1 LNKHQ
6 LKTTAKVSNNIR
18 RSALII
24 ATVSSFLSPFMGS
37 SINVALPDIE
47 RSFSM
52 DAVSLGWI
60 ATAYILAAAVFL
72 VPFGRLA
79 DIYGR
84 KKIFTIGVF
93 FYTISSALCA
103 LAFSKESLIIFRVFQ
118 GIGSAMMFSTSMA
131 ILSSVFTT
139 GERGK
144 AFGIAVASTYLGL
157 SLGPFLGGIMTQS
170 LGWQSIFW
178 INIPLGVLLL
188 VLLFSLL
195 KGEWAEAEGEKFDI
209 LGSLILSAS
218 LIALIMGMSSLPALK
233 GILYII
239 GSVVGLLIFVLWQHK
254 ISYPLLDFKLFSK
267 NRVFAMSNV
276 AAFINYSAT
285 YALTFVLSLYLQYV
299 KGFEPAYAGII
310 LIAQPVMMSL
320 FSPLAGLLSDKSEPR
335 IVASVGMALV
345 SIGLA
350 LLVLVKQDTSVLS
363 IVIFLMILGLG
374 FALFSSPNT
383 NAVMSSVEKKNYG
396 IASSVL
402 GTMRLTGQMFSM
414 GIAMLVFSVVIGK
427 VKITPDVH
435 VHFME
440 SMHIIFGI
448 FALLCL
454 AGVLASLSRG
464 KVR

>member
-1 LNKHQ
+1 
-6 LKTTAKVSNNIR
+6 
-18 RSALII
+18 
-24 ATVSSFLSPFMGS
+24 
-37 SINVALPDIE
+37 
-47 RSFSM
+47 
-52 DAVSLGWI
+52 
-60 ATAYILAAAVFL
+60 
-72 VPFGRLA
+72 
-79 DIYGR
+79 
-84 KKIFTIGVF
+84 
-93 FYTISSALCA
+93 
-103 LAFSKESLIIFRVFQ
+103 
-118 GIGSAMMFSTSMA
+118 
-131 ILSSVFTT
+131 
-139 GERGK
+139 
-144 AFGIAVASTYLGL
+144 
-157 SLGPFLGGIMTQS
+157 
-170 LGWQSIFW
+170 
-178 INIPLGVLLL
+178 
-188 VLLFSLL
+188 
-195 KGEWAEAEGEKFDI
+195 
-209 LGSLILSAS
+209 
-218 LIALIMGMSSLPALK
+218 
-233 GILYII
+233 
-239 GSVVGLLIFVLWQHK
+239 VVGLLIFVLWQHK